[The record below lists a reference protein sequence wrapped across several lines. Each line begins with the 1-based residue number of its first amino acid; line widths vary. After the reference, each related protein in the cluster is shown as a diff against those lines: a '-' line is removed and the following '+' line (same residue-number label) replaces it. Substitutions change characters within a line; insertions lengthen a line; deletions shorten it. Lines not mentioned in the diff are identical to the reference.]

1 MSSTLG
7 ISDTLPEVVD
17 KRANSNTKR
26 NENENRNWNTDKIQM
41 FWGYAITSN
50 TMNAE
55 NPKNSL

>member
-26 NENENRNWNTDKIQM
+26 NENENRNRNTDKIQM
-41 FWGYAITSN
+41 FEDMQLPQT
-50 TMNAE
+50 
-55 NPKNSL
+55 P